1 MTINSKEWK
10 WIGIAAAIL
19 LAAFFLLQRS
29 CRSSQID
36 NLKGQLAQIK
46 IDQKAEKDAHKVADE
61 AAAKTIAEQAKK
73 LAAQDKIIAASTGAE
88 GKIDAAIAAKNKATA
103 DLEAERKNLTDKD
116 AIIKNQDATI
126 AALHISLSLEQ
137 AGRAEDQKQRDA
149 WHGKFDAQVIID
161 KNKDVIN
168 AGLKADYDR
177 EVQRRTIA
185 EALAAKEGKQI
196 TSLKIGGGIK
206 TAVVIGLAAFGVYE
220 LFIKKTPAAPAAKAG
235 TEKRGTGLSL
245 SFSLSI

>member
-1 MTINSKEWK
+1 
-10 WIGIAAAIL
+10 
-19 LAAFFLLQRS
+19 
-29 CRSSQID
+29 
-36 NLKGQLAQIK
+36 
-46 IDQKAEKDAHKVADE
+46 
-61 AAAKTIAEQAKK
+61 
-73 LAAQDKIIAASTGAE
+73 
-88 GKIDAAIAAKNKATA
+88 
-103 DLEAERKNLTDKD
+103 LTDKD

-126 AALHISLSLEQ
+126 ASLHISLSLEQ

-149 WHGKFDAQVIID
+149 WHGKFDAQVVID

-206 TAVVIGLAAFGVYE
+206 TAVVVGLAAFGIYE

-245 SFSLSI
+245 SFAIRL